1 MANKA
6 RTTLAEPVLTTRAL
20 GRATLARQMLL
31 AREKATAAS
40 AAGRLGGL
48 QAQLAR
54 PPFLA
59 LWSRLQR
66 FRPEDLVRLARERK
80 VVRATMMRGT
90 LHLVTTKD
98 YLAWRPALQPMLS
111 GALEA
116 VLRDR
121 ASGLDIDALTA
132 ATRACLAE
140 EPKTF
145 EGIRAALRAAWPK
158 LDERAMGYAVRM
170 RLPLVQVPDESR
182 WGWPGA
188 ACFAAADTWMG
199 KAVPATGDARAL
211 VLGYLGAFGPA
222 AVADAQAWSG
232 LRGLKE
238 TFEALRPQL
247 RTFRDERGRELFD
260 LPRAPRPPADTPAP
274 VRFLPDYDSLL
285 LAHDDRTRVIP
296 REHAARITTANLR
309 VLPTFLVDGM
319 VAGGWRIERAKASA
333 VLLLEPFGPLAK
345 TARAALAEEGAALLR
360 FIESDAVR
368 FAVRWS

>member
-1 MANKA
+1 MTTKA
-6 RTTLAEPVLTTRAL
+6 RTTLAEEVLGTRAL

-31 AREKATAAS
+31 AREKGTALNAVE
-40 AAGRLGGL
+40 RLAGL
-48 QAQLAR
+48 QAQLPR

-66 FRPEDLVRLARERK
+66 FRPEDLAGLARDRK

-111 GALEA
+111 AGMEA
-116 VLRDR
+116 VLKGR
-121 ASGLDIDALTA
+121 ARGLDIAALTA

-145 EGIRAALRAAWPK
+145 EGIRAALKAAWPD

-170 RLPLVQVPDESR
+170 RMPLVQVPADTR
-182 WGWPGA
+182 WGWPGTA
-188 ACFAAADTWMG
+188 SFAAAESW
-199 KAVPATGDARAL
+199 TGRAMESTADLGVL
-211 VLGYLGAFGPA
+211 VLRYLAAFGPA

-232 LRGLKE
+232 LRGLKD
-238 TFEALRPQL
+238 TFEGLRPKL

-260 LPRAPRPPADTPAP
+260 LPRAPRPAADTPAP

-296 REHAARITTANLR
+296 REHASRITTANLR
-309 VLPTFLVDGM
+309 VQPTFLADGV
-319 VAGGWRIERAKASA
+319 VAGTWRIERAKASA
-333 VLLLEPFGPLAK
+333 VLLLDPFRALSKPE
-345 TARAALAEEGAALLR
+345 RAALVEEGTALLR
-360 FIESDAVR
+360 FVESDAVT
-368 FAVRWS
+368 FAVRTG